1 MTFSIHPWRKSDLR
15 AVRRITWRSWQ
26 DAYAAF
32 IPAADLKAYFE
43 TRYAPSA
50 LQAIYADP
58 FVDGFIGTAG
68 EEPAGYI
75 RTRYVREE
83 TRFYVTSLYILPEH
97 QGRGLG
103 ERLLAAAE
111 DCGRRHGVNAV
122 WLGVMSRN
130 VRALT
135 WYRRRG
141 FRFVRKEPFTM
152 AGTTV
157 EHRLG
162 YRKIA
167 AGGGAAP

>member
-15 AVRRITWRSWQ
+15 AVRRITWGSWQ

-32 IPAADLKAYFE
+32 IPADDLKAYFG
-43 TRYAPSA
+43 THYSLRA
-50 LQAIYADP
+50 LRAIYADP
-58 FVDGFIGTAG
+58 FVDGFIGMAG
-68 EEPAGYI
+68 EAPAGYV

-83 TRFYVTSLYILPEH
+83 NRFYVTSLYVLPEH
-97 QGRGLG
+97 QGQGLG
-103 ERLLAAAE
+103 TKLLAAAE
-111 DCGRRHGVNAV
+111 DCGRRHGSNAV

-141 FRFVRKEPFTM
+141 FRFVRQEPFAM

-162 YRKIA
+162 YRSMA
-167 AGGGAAP
+167 AGRRVDP